1 MNIMQTQK
9 QYLVTTLAQDR
20 VGLLSRVAMVFS
32 RRGINI
38 NALKVSETAMK
49 GIAQISMVVITDSR
63 TIKQVVKQIAKQV
76 EVMQAY
82 SNEQPVWEASLEM
95 HKQVV

>member
-1 MNIMQTQK
+1 MNEMQANK
-9 QYLVTTLAQDR
+9 EYLVTTLAQDR

-38 NALKVSETAMK
+38 KSLQHTETAMK
-49 GIAQISMVVITDSR
+49 GIAQINMVVITDSR
-63 TIKQVVKQIAKQV
+63 TIKQVVKQIEKQV

-95 HKQVV
+95 QKQVV

>member
-1 MNIMQTQK
+1 MQAK
-9 QYLVTTLAQDR
+9 KEYLVTTLAQDR

-38 NALKVSETAMK
+38 DSLQVSETAMK
-49 GIAQISMVVITDSR
+49 GIAQISMVVSTDAR
-63 TIKQVVKQIAKQV
+63 TIKQIVKQIAKQV

-82 SNEQPVWEASLEM
+82 SNEQPEWATNM
-95 HKQVV
+95 PAQKQIV

>member
-9 QYLVTTLAQDR
+9 DYLVTTLAQDR

-38 NALKVSETAMK
+38 ESLQLSETAMK
-49 GIAQISMVVITDSR
+49 GIAQISMVVKTDSR

-82 SNEQPVWEASLEM
+82 SNEQPVWEASLEVQ
-95 HKQVV
+95 KQVV

>member
-1 MNIMQTQK
+1 MKTNK
-9 QYLVTTLAQDR
+9 EYLVTTLAQDR

-38 NALKVSETAMK
+38 DSLQLSGTAMQ
-49 GIAQISMVVITDSR
+49 GIAQISMVVRTDAR

-82 SNEQPVWEASLEM
+82 SNEQPEWATNLQVQ
-95 HKQVV
+95 KQVV

>member
-1 MNIMQTQK
+1 MEFKKN
-9 QYLVTTLAQDR
+9 YLVTTLALDR

-38 NALKVSETAMK
+38 DSLTLAETAMK
-49 GIAQISMVVITDSR
+49 GIAQISMVVRTDAR
-63 TIKQVVKQIAKQV
+63 TIKQVVKQIEKQV

-82 SNEQPVWEASLEM
+82 STEHPEWAVSVEM
-95 HKQVV
+95 HRQVV

>member
-1 MNIMQTQK
+1 MQTKK

-20 VGLLSRVAMVFS
+20 VGLLSRLAMVFS

-38 NALKVSETAMK
+38 NSLHLSETAMK
-49 GIAQISMVVITDSR
+49 GIAQISVVVKTEPR
-63 TIKQVVKQIAKQV
+63 TIKQVVKQIEKQV

-82 SNEQPVWEASLEM
+82 SNEQPVWESSLVVQ
-95 HKQVV
+95 KQVV

>member
-1 MNIMQTQK
+1 MQTKK

-38 NALKVSETAMK
+38 ESLQLSETAMK
-49 GIAQISMVVITDSR
+49 GIAQISMVVTTEPG

-82 SNEQPVWEASLEM
+82 SNEQPEFSASLEI
-95 HKQVV
+95 HRQVV

>member
-1 MNIMQTQK
+1 MLDKK

-38 NALKVSETAMK
+38 DSLQLSETAMK
-49 GIAQISMVVITDSR
+49 GIAQFSIVVKTDSR
-63 TIKQVVKQIAKQV
+63 TIKQVVKQIEKQV

-82 SNEQPVWEASLEM
+82 SNEQPEWAASVELQ
-95 HKQVV
+95 KQVI

>member
-1 MNIMQTQK
+1 MKTK
-9 QYLVTTLAQDR
+9 KEYLVTTLAQDR

-38 NALKVSETAMK
+38 DSLQLSGTAMK
-49 GIAQISMVVITDSR
+49 GIAQISMVVRTDAG

-76 EVMQAY
+76 EVMQAF
-82 SNEQPVWEASLEM
+82 SNEQPEWAANM
-95 HKQVV
+95 HADKQVV

>member
-1 MNIMQTQK
+1 MKTK
-9 QYLVTTLAQDR
+9 KEYLVTTLAQDR

-38 NALKVSETAMK
+38 DSLQLSGTAMK
-49 GIAQISMVVITDSR
+49 GIAQISMVVRTDAG

-76 EVMQAY
+76 EVMQAF
-82 SNEQPVWEASLEM
+82 SNEQPEWASNV
-95 HKQVV
+95 HADKQVV